1 MGRPQGV
8 ASLSNGQGRQVHS
21 KEPNL
26 EIISRHVSCQFMHI
40 GKINQITHDFLGE
53 ISNALHAIKLFLS
66 TICVRKV
73 KKFNQ
78 LTRRRILL
86 MLLIPQC
93 K

>member
-1 MGRPQGV
+1 MIFWV
-8 ASLSNGQGRQVHS
+8 KLA
-21 KEPNL
+21 
-26 EIISRHVSCQFMHI
+26 MHY
-40 GKINQITHDFLGE
+40 NV
-53 ISNALHAIKLFLS
+53 IKHFLS

-86 MLLIPQC
+86 MLLFPRW